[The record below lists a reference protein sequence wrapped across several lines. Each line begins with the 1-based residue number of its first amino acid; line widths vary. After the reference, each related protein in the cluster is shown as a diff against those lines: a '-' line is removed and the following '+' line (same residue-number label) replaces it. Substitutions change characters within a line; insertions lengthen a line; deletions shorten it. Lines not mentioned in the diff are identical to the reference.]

1 MAAQIVDE
9 KSFKAEVLM
18 SELPVLVDFYAD
30 WCQPCKVTSPEV
42 EALGKELEGKLKV
55 VKVNTDKSPMLAQ
68 SLRIQSLP
76 TFMVFS
82 KGRPVDAQM
91 GAMRKA
97 QLRQLVEPHLPRAEG
112 AILARELAQLIAQG
126 QVVPVDIRE
135 ASSYG
140 RAHLP
145 HAASMPETEIEQRLA
160 ELHMLA
166 GEPVLYCRSGDKAKA
181 LAEKLAAGGMPV
193 AFLEGGMLS
202 WEAELLPIE
211 RP

>member
-1 MAAQIVDE
+1 
-9 KSFKAEVLM
+9 M
-18 SELPVLVDFYAD
+18 SS
-30 WCQPCKVTSPEV
+30 SPEFERLWAAAV
-42 EALGKELEGKLKV
+42 AS
-55 VKVNTDKSPMLAQ
+55 N
-68 SLRIQSLP
+68 
-76 TFMVFS
+76 
-82 KGRPVDAQM
+82 GRHD
-91 GAMRKA
+91 
-97 QLRQLVEPHLPRAEG
+97 AEG

-145 HAASMPETEIEQRLA
+145 QAASMPETEIEQRLA